1 MTATHQTA
9 PGGTTADGTATG
21 EREEIITGCDA
32 VAQALRLLDVD
43 VLAGYPIR
51 PYDSVMT
58 AVSKMIANGQMDA
71 EFIVAESEHSQFEIG
86 KHASLVGARSFIGS
100 SGVGWMYGM
109 EALVVTAS
117 LRLPVVALVGNRALD
132 DPGAFGVEHN
142 DALMVRDSGWL
153 LYWVESAQEALDTTL
168 MAYRVAEDKRVMLPC
183 ALSMD
188 GAFLTH
194 SQHIVRVPDGELVRR
209 FVPPYDLGDRRF
221 HPDNPISVA
230 PQFNEDWVMEARRQS
245 DAAMRRA
252 RAVIREATEDFARVF
267 GRGPQDPYLDT
278 YRMEDAEYA
287 LLGMGTVG
295 MVGKVAV
302 DRLRAAGQKVGFV
315 RIKWFRPFPRPEL
328 RSVLRGLKGVG
339 VVDRDYS
346 FGSSSHGGVL
356 YTEVA
361 AALFPE
367 QRTPVLVPFIA
378 GLGGREVSVENMQEM
393 QEVVERVTARGER
406 DASCRWIGVRGPD
419 ADPRATAD
427 DNRENVE
434 EGAP

>member
-1 MTATHQTA
+1 MTATDHAPPATA
-9 PGGTTADGTATG
+9 AGA
-21 EREEIITGCDA
+21 RETEQIITGCDA

-51 PYDSVMT
+51 PYDSVMS
-58 AVSKMIANGQMDA
+58 AVSKLIADGQMDA

-86 KHASLVGARSFIGS
+86 KHASLAGARSFIGS

-142 DALMVRDSGWL
+142 DALMVRDTGWL

-221 HPDNPISVA
+221 HPDNPVSIA

-252 RAVIREATEDFARVF
+252 RTVIREATEDFRQVF
-267 GRGPQDPYLDT
+267 GRGPANPFLDC

-287 LLGMGTVG
+287 LIGMGTVG

-302 DRLRAAGQKVGFV
+302 DRMRAAGKKVGFV
-315 RIKWFRPFPRPEL
+315 RVTWFRPFPRPEL
-328 RSVLRGLKGVG
+328 RAVLRGLKGAG
-339 VVDRDYS
+339 CVDRDYS
-346 FGSSSHGGVL
+346 FGSNAHGGVL

-361 AALFPE
+361 AALYPE
-367 QRTPVLVPFIA
+367 PRRPVLVPFIA
-378 GLGGREVSVENMQEM
+378 GLGGREVSVENLAEM
-393 QEVVERVTARGER
+393 QEIVEQVTASGEQ
-406 DASCRWIGVRGPD
+406 DATCRWIGVRGPD
-419 ADPRATAD
+419 EDPRAAAD
-427 DNRENVE
+427 ERPGIA
-434 EGAP
+434 EGGAR

>member
-1 MTATHQTA
+1 MTTTEQTPA
-9 PGGTTADGTATG
+9 RAGAAAGD
-21 EREEIITGCDA
+21 REEIMTGCDA
-32 VAQALRLLDVD
+32 VAQALQLLDVD

-86 KHASLVGARSFIGS
+86 KHASLVGARAFIGS
-100 SGVGWMYGM
+100 AGVGWMYGM

-117 LRLPVVALVGNRALD
+117 LRLPVIALVGNRALD

-142 DALMVRDSGWL
+142 DALMVRDTGWL
-153 LYWVESAQEALDTTL
+153 LYWTETAQEALDMTL

-194 SQHIVRVPDGELVRR
+194 SQHIVRVPDAEPVGR
-209 FVPPYDLGDRRF
+209 FVPPYELGDRQF
-221 HPDNPISVA
+221 HPDNPVSIA

-252 RAVIREATEDFARVF
+252 RDVIAEATADFHREF
-267 GRGPQDPYLDT
+267 GRGPDDPFVEA

-287 LLGMGTVG
+287 LIGMGTVG

-302 DRLRAAGQKVGFV
+302 DRMREQGKKVGFIRV
-315 RIKWFRPFPRPEL
+315 KWFRPFPRPEL
-328 RSVLRGLKGVG
+328 RALLRNVKGVG
-339 VVDRDYS
+339 IVDRDYS
-346 FGSSSHGGVL
+346 FGSNSHGGVM

-361 AALFPE
+361 AALYPE
-367 QRTPVLVPFIA
+367 PQRPVIVPFIA
-378 GLGGREVSVENMQEM
+378 GLGGREVSAENIQEM
-393 QEVVERVTARGER
+393 QEITEQVTARGEQ
-406 DASCRWIGVRGPD
+406 DASCHWIGVRGPT
-419 ADPRATAD
+419 ADPRYDANPQIAE
-427 DNRENVE
+427 R
-434 EGAP
+434 GAR

>member
-1 MTATHQTA
+1 MTTTQERA
-9 PGGTTADGTATG
+9 PGGSVEAG

-43 VLAGYPIR
+43 VFAAYPIR
-51 PYDSVMT
+51 PYDSVMSS
-58 AVSKMIANGQMDA
+58 VGKMIADGQMDA

-86 KHASLVGARSFIGS
+86 KHAALVGARSFIGS

-142 DALMVRDSGWL
+142 DAMMVRDTGWL
-153 LYWVESAQEALDTTL
+153 LYWTESAQEALDMTM

-194 SQHIVRVPDGELVRR
+194 SQHIVRVPDAGLVRQ
-209 FVPPYDLGDRRF
+209 FVPPYDLGDRQF

-252 RAVIREATEDFARVF
+252 RGVIAEATADFGRVF
-267 GRGPQDPYLDT
+267 GRPAEDPFIDT

-287 LLGMGTVG
+287 LIGMGTVG

-302 DRLRAAGQKVGFV
+302 DRMREAGKKVGFV
-315 RIKWFRPFPRPEL
+315 RIKWFRPFPQPEL

-339 VVDRDYS
+339 IVDRDYS
-346 FGSSSHGGVL
+346 FGSSLHGGVL
-356 YTEVA
+356 YTEIA

-367 QRTPVLVPFIA
+367 ERRPVIVPFIA
-378 GLGGREVSVENMQEM
+378 GLGGREVSVENLAEM
-393 QEVVERVTARGER
+393 QDAVEAATARGER
-406 DASCRWIGVRGPD
+406 DATCQWIGVRGPES
-419 ADPRATAD
+419 DPRYDTDNLNATA
-427 DNRENVE
+427 
-434 EGAP
+434 EGGAR

>member
-1 MTATHQTA
+1 LTITQQAAAGAQA
-9 PGGTTADGTATG
+9 ATG
-21 EREEIITGCDA
+21 HEEIITGCDA
-32 VAQALRLLDVD
+32 VAEALRLLDVD

-51 PYDSVMT
+51 PYDSVMS

-100 SGVGWMYGM
+100 AGVGWMYGM

-142 DALMVRDSGWL
+142 DALMVRDTGWL

-168 MAYRVAEDKRVMLPC
+168 LAYRIAEDKRVMLPF

-194 SQHIVRVPDGELVRR
+194 SQHIVRVPDDEQVKR
-209 FVPPYDLGDRRF
+209 FVPPYDLGDRQF
-221 HPDNPISVA
+221 HPDNPISIA

-252 RAVIREATEDFARVF
+252 RGVIKEATADFQRIFGREAEDPFVDA
-267 GRGPQDPYLDT
+267 

-302 DRLRAAGQKVGFV
+302 DRMRAAGKKVGFI
-315 RIKWFRPFPRPEL
+315 RLKWFRPFPQPEL
-328 RSVLRGLKGVG
+328 RSLLRNVKGVG
-339 VVDRDYS
+339 IVDRDYS
-346 FGSSSHGGVL
+346 FGSSSHSGVL

-361 AALFPE
+361 AALYPE
-367 QRTPVLVPFIA
+367 PRRPVIVPFIA

-393 QEVVERVTARGER
+393 EETVERVTAAGEL
-406 DASCRWIGVRGPD
+406 DPTCTWIGVRGPA
-419 ADPRATAD
+419 ADPRYEPG
-427 DNRENVE
+427 ENSQSVE
-434 EGAP
+434 GSAR

>member
-1 MTATHQTA
+1 LTITQQAAAGA
-9 PGGTTADGTATG
+9 PPATG
-21 EREEIITGCDA
+21 HEEIITGCDA
-32 VAQALRLLDVD
+32 VAEGLRLLDVD

-51 PYDSVMT
+51 PYDSVMST
-58 AVSKMIANGQMDA
+58 VSKMIANGQMDA

-86 KHASLVGARSFIGS
+86 KHASLVGARAFIGS

-117 LRLPVVALVGNRALD
+117 LRLPLVALVGNRALD

-142 DALMVRDSGWL
+142 DALMVRDTGWL

-194 SQHIVRVPDGELVRR
+194 SQHIVRVPDEENVRQ
-209 FVPPYDLGDRRF
+209 FVPPYELGDRQF
-221 HPDNPISVA
+221 HPDNPISIA

-252 RAVIREATEDFARVF
+252 RGVIQEATADFQRIF
-267 GRGPQDPYLDT
+267 GREIEDPFVDT

-287 LLGMGTVG
+287 LIGMGTVG

-302 DRLRAAGQKVGFV
+302 DRMRAAGKKVGFLRV
-315 RIKWFRPFPRPEL
+315 KWFRPFPRPEL
-328 RSVLRGLKGVG
+328 RSLLRNVKGVG
-339 VVDRDYS
+339 IIDRDYS
-346 FGSSSHGGVL
+346 FGSNSHAGVL

-361 AALFPE
+361 AALYPE
-367 QRTPVLVPFIA
+367 PRRPVIVPFIA
-378 GLGGREVSVENMQEM
+378 GLGGREVSAENIQEI
-393 QEVVERVTARGER
+393 EETVERITAAGEQ
-406 DASCRWIGVRGPD
+406 DPTCQWIGVRGPAD
-419 ADPRATAD
+419 DPRQESG
-427 DNRENVE
+427 ENSQSVE
-434 EGAP
+434 GSAR

>member
-1 MTATHQTA
+1 MTTTQEAA
-9 PGGTTADGTATG
+9 PRSPVASPGH
-21 EREEIITGCDA
+21 EEIITGCDA

-86 KHASLVGARSFIGS
+86 KHASLVGARAFIGS

-142 DALMVRDSGWL
+142 DALMVRDTGWL

-168 MAYRVAEDKRVMLPC
+168 LAYRVAEDKRVMLPC

-194 SQHIVRVPDGELVRR
+194 SQHIVRVPDADLVSR
-209 FVPPYDLGDRRF
+209 FVPQYDLGDRRF

-230 PQFNEDWVMEARRQS
+230 PQFNEDWVMEARRQA

-252 RAVIREATEDFARVF
+252 RSVIAESTADFNRVF
-267 GRGPQDPYLDT
+267 GRGPQDPFVDA

-302 DRLRAAGQKVGFV
+302 DRLRQAGKKVGFLRV
-315 RIKWFRPFPRPEL
+315 KWFRPFPGPEIRTLL
-328 RSVLRGLKGVG
+328 RNVKGVG
-339 VVDRDYS
+339 IVDRDYS
-346 FGSSSHGGVL
+346 FGSNAHGGVL

-361 AALFPE
+361 AALYPE
-367 QRTPVLVPFIA
+367 SRRPVLVPFIA
-378 GLGGREVSVENMQEM
+378 GLGGREVSAENL
-393 QEVVERVTARGER
+393 QEVTDIVERATVDGRHDLT
-406 DASCRWIGVRGPD
+406 CQWIGVRGPATDPHDRNETDQQPAEGD
-419 ADPRATAD
+419 AR
-427 DNRENVE
+427 
-434 EGAP
+434 